1 MLPCS
6 LTWML
11 WHCCWYFGVL
21 PSFPTSIRRAY
32 TLQSALFSTLTPT
45 LALSPTVTNLPS
57 QRSAKIHR
65 IWFNC
70 TFPID
75 GYIMLHLHCSEMIH
89 WFHRWIPSLSG
100 WIYCFVLRL
109 HVCRHFLDG
118 ELPFCCF
125 NTMMANSHHG
135 RGTWRSGTGYCCAY
149 AGQCRGSSM
158 AMSTERC
165 WRPGHQDPPELRSGL
180 RSSKIW

>member
-89 WFHRWIPSLSG
+89 WFHRWIPSF
-100 WIYCFVLRL
+100 YRFVLRL

-125 NTMMANSHHG
+125 NTMMANSYHG
-135 RGTWRSGTGYCCAY
+135 RGTRELATVAHTQGSAEVHQWRWVQKDVEDLGTKIHRSLEVDCA
-149 AGQCRGSSM
+149 
-158 AMSTERC
+158 
-165 WRPGHQDPPELRSGL
+165 PPKYDKQIDE
-180 RSSKIW
+180 

>member
-1 MLPCS
+1 MQSYMDAMALLLVLRCTSFFSDLNQKGIHAPKCVVQ
-6 LTWML
+6 
-11 WHCCWYFGVL
+11 HIDAHPGV
-21 PSFPTSIRRAY
+21 
-32 TLQSALFSTLTPT
+32 
-45 LALSPTVTNLPS
+45 VT
-57 QRSAKIHR
+57 
-65 IWFNC
+65 NC

-75 GYIMLHLHCSEMIH
+75 GYIMLPLPCSEMIH
-89 WFHRWIPSLSG
+89 WFHRWIPSF
-100 WIYCFVLRL
+100 YRFVLRL

-125 NTMMANSHHG
+125 NTMMANSYHG